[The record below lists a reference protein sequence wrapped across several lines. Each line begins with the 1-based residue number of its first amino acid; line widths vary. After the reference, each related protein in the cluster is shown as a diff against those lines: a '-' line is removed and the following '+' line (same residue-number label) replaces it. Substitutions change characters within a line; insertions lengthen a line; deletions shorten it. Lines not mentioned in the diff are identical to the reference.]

1 MKTLQEKLSDVEL
14 EMQNLTMFITQCTA
28 TLKCKICEYHRL
40 QTELYVQ
47 DGLEKAQEYVDS
59 LG

>member
-28 TLKCKICEYHRL
+28 TLKCKICEYNEL
-40 QTELYVQ
+40 QRQLYIQ
-47 DGLEKAQEYVDS
+47 DGLEKAEDYVNFKR
-59 LG
+59 